1 MSSLSETSDS
11 PSSLLAFLAAFLI
24 SYAVDVCEGCWVI
37 SSVGVKDVV
46 LEGMTTIRSPTP
58 APDLGDPVAIL
69 NTRGISESNKTD
81 ISALATALES
91 FGDFKCGTSRNL
103 GKEGATQLVAIAK
116 LLREAS
122 HLYGN
127 NRVATNADL
136 QQAVSDIKEAVTFA
150 HGQP

>member
-1 MSSLSETSDS
+1 MPPPPPPPPIIPASSQSQ
-11 PSSLLAFLAAFLI
+11 
-24 SYAVDVCEGCWVI
+24 GMNQVI
-37 SSVGVKDVV
+37 PQNR
-46 LEGMTTIRSPTP
+46 TIRSPTP